1 MDWLRKPH
9 LIIIVIYCLTLTSQL
24 SGERRQNKQEYCSPS
39 YSWVQEH
46 KSWEGMM
53 ALCLDFCWC
62 DLLWILQLSSFS
74 WHLFVCQRWIVLDPA
89 RHSLPT
95 THPVAHLVVEGGQQL
110 HRQECHE
117 PIYSAGPLHKNSPD
131 ILDRSLCLCKMI
143 LYHVCLCRKR
153 GFQT

>member
-1 MDWLRKPH
+1 MDPLKKPH
-9 LIIIVIYCLTLTSQL
+9 LIIIVIYCWTRASQL

-39 YSWVQEH
+39 DSWVQEH
-46 KSWEGMM
+46 KNWEGMM

-62 DLLWILQLSSFS
+62 DLLRILQLSLFS
-74 WHLFVCQRWIVLDPA
+74 WLLFVCQRWIVLDPA

-95 THPVAHLVVEGGQQL
+95 THPVAHLVVEGSQQL

-131 ILDRSLCLCKMI
+131 ILDRSLCLFKMKTKI
-143 LYHVCLCRKR
+143 SYVCLWRKR
-153 GFQT
+153 GF